1 MGIGD
6 PLYSAGSDLP
16 KPVLSIREADTPPSS
31 IVLHGGATEML
42 RVAKDG
48 FYVRGVKIP
57 QDKEEAE
64 TVYNA
69 FLQWMSYMAL
79 TRNY

>member
-1 MGIGD
+1 VGRLEPGYGAVPD
-6 PLYSAGSDLP
+6 SGYTLLESNPS
-16 KPVLSIREADTPPSS
+16 PPS
-31 IVLHGGATEML
+31 IVCYAGPDEML
-42 RVAKDG
+42 KVGPDG
-48 FYVRGVKIP
+48 FWVRGVKVP
-57 QDKEEAE
+57 QDEKEAE

>member
-1 MGIGD
+1 METTEVLFEKVSKLPD
-6 PLYSAGSDLP
+6 PVFSISDARP
-16 KPVLSIREADTPPSS
+16 TSCIVMNTGAD
-31 IVLHGGATEML
+31 EML
-42 RVAKDG
+42 RVSADG
-48 FYVRGVKIP
+48 FYVRGVKVP
-57 QDKEEAE
+57 QDEREAE

>member
-1 MGIGD
+1 MENQPIY
-6 PLYSAGSDLP
+6 L
-16 KPVLSIREADTPPSS
+16 IREAEVAPSN
-31 IVLHGGATEML
+31 IVMAVGSDEML
-42 RVAKDG
+42 KVTKDG
-48 FYVRGVKIP
+48 FYIRGVKVP
-57 QDKEEAE
+57 QDEREAE

>member
-1 MGIGD
+1 
-6 PLYSAGSDLP
+6 
-16 KPVLSIREADTPPSS
+16 
-31 IVLHGGATEML
+31 ML

-48 FYVRGVKIP
+48 FYVRGEKVP
-57 QDKEEAE
+57 MDDKEAE

>member
-1 MGIGD
+1 MGISD
-6 PLYSAGSDLP
+6 PLFGAVPDLP
-16 KPVLSIREADTPPSS
+16 NPVFAIRNETLQSN
-31 IVLHGGATEML
+31 IIMYGGTAEML

-48 FYVRGVKIP
+48 FWVRGIKVP
-57 QDKEEAE
+57 QDEKEAE